1 MLWFGSNSGS
11 LRFLS
16 FWGIFVKPSNWQ
28 PFMPFGFSGVFNG
41 AALVFFA
48 FWALMRSQWL
58 RKKLKIRKRCARG
71 IIGSIAIATLLY
83 IVVTLI
89 LTGIVPFTELN
100 VNDPVA
106 FAMRYIDHGVVGS
119 VISVGAILTLLTVTI
134 SMMYSLARLLYAI
147 SKDGLLPKSLQK
159 IDPKHKTPK
168 KRLMQLESSPSF
180 CRSFS
185 IEYFGRINEYR
196 GIGLL
201 DLNVVGDHQAA

>member
-1 MLWFGSNSGS
+1 MVWVKFGIIA
-11 LRFLS
+11 LLS

-58 RKKLKIRKRCARG
+58 RKKLKIRKKCAPG

-89 LTGIVPFTELN
+89 LTGIVPFKELN

-106 FAMRYIDHGVVGS
+106 FAMRYIDHGLVGS

-159 IDPKHKTPK
+159 LILSIRHRKSDLCSWSR
-168 KRLMQLESSPSF
+168 RLLLPQLF
-180 CRSFS
+180 
-185 IEYFGRINEYR
+185 
-196 GIGLL
+196 
-201 DLNVVGDHQAA
+201 H

>member
-1 MLWFGSNSGS
+1 
-11 LRFLS
+11 
-16 FWGIFVKPSNWQ
+16 
-28 PFMPFGFSGVFNG
+28 MPFGFSGVFNG

-58 RKKLKIRKRCARG
+58 RKKLKIRKKCARG

-89 LTGIVPFTELN
+89 LTGIVPFKELN

-106 FAMRYIDHGVVGS
+106 FAMRYIDHGLVGS

-159 IDPKHKTPK
+159 LILSIRHRKATYAAGVVAF
-168 KRLMQLESSPSF
+168 F

>member
-1 MLWFGSNSGS
+1 M
-11 LRFLS
+11 
-16 FWGIFVKPSNWQ
+16 
-28 PFMPFGFSGVFNG
+28 
-41 AALVFFA
+41 AAEEVENP
-48 FWALMRSQWL
+48 Q
-58 RKKLKIRKRCARG
+58 KNVPRG

-89 LTGIVPFTELN
+89 LTGIVPFKELN

-106 FAMRYIDHGVVGS
+106 FAMRYIDHGLVGS

-159 IDPKHKTPK
+159 LILSIRHRK

>member
-1 MLWFGSNSGS
+1 
-11 LRFLS
+11 
-16 FWGIFVKPSNWQ
+16 
-28 PFMPFGFSGVFNG
+28 
-41 AALVFFA
+41 
-48 FWALMRSQWL
+48 
-58 RKKLKIRKRCARG
+58 
-71 IIGSIAIATLLY
+71 
-83 IVVTLI
+83 
-89 LTGIVPFTELN
+89 
-100 VNDPVA
+100 
-106 FAMRYIDHGVVGS
+106 MRYIDHGLVGS

-159 IDPKHKTPK
+159 LILSIRHRKSDLCSWSR
-168 KRLMQLESSPSF
+168 RLLF